1 MSDPAVGRIDE
12 LDADTPYLGVVRR
25 AFDAQG
31 ATVTAY
37 EFQPGASFPVHRHEQ
52 EQITLID
59 QGAVRMT
66 IGEQELELAAG
77 AWSVV
82 PPGLAHG
89 ITAGDAG
96 ARITAIIV
104 PRRQAP
110 HDYEEVGR

>member
-1 MSDPAVGRIDE
+1 MSEQATGTIDE
-12 LDADTPYLGVVRR
+12 LEADAPYPGVVRR
-25 AFDAQG
+25 AFHGQS

-37 EFQPGASFPVHRHEQ
+37 EFRPGASFPVHRHAQ

-66 IGEQELELAAG
+66 IGDRELDLAAG
-77 AWSVV
+77 GWSVV
-82 PPGLAHG
+82 PPNVAHG
-89 ITAGDAG
+89 ITAGEAG

-110 HDYEEVGR
+110 HDYQEVGG

>member
-1 MSDPAVGRIDE
+1 MSDPATGRIDE
-12 LDADTPYLGVVRR
+12 LEADVPYPGVVRR
-25 AFDAQG
+25 AFHGQG

-37 EFQPGASFPVHRHEQ
+37 EFRPGASFPVHRHAQ

-59 QGAVRMT
+59 QGTVRMT
-66 IGEQELELAAG
+66 IGERELELAAG
-77 AWSVV
+77 GWSVV
-82 PPGLAHG
+82 PPGIAHG

-110 HDYEEVGR
+110 HDYQEVGG

>member
-1 MSDPAVGRIDE
+1 MSDPATGRIDE
-12 LDADTPYLGVVRR
+12 LEADAPYPGVLRR
-25 AFDAQG
+25 AFHGQG

-37 EFQPGASFPVHRHEQ
+37 EFRPGASFPVHRHQQ
-52 EQITLID
+52 EQITLIE

-66 IGEQELELAAG
+66 IGERELELAEG

-82 PPGLAHG
+82 PPGIAHG

-110 HDYEEVGR
+110 HDYQEVDR

>member
-1 MSDPAVGRIDE
+1 MSEPATGRTDE
-12 LDADTPYLGVVRR
+12 LQADTPYPGVLRR

-82 PPGLAHG
+82 PPGIAHG

-104 PRRQAP
+104 PRRRAP
-110 HDYEEVGR
+110 GDFQEVER

>member
-1 MSDPAVGRIDE
+1 MSEPATGRIDE
-12 LDADTPYLGVVRR
+12 LQADAPYPGVLRR

-59 QGAVRMT
+59 QGAVRMR

-82 PPGLAHG
+82 PPGIAHG

-110 HDYEEVGR
+110 DDFQEVRR

>member
-1 MSDPAVGRIDE
+1 MSDPATGRIDE
-12 LDADTPYLGVVRR
+12 LEADAPYPGVVRR
-25 AFDAQG
+25 AFHGQG

-37 EFQPGASFPVHRHEQ
+37 EFRPGARFPVHRHEQ

-59 QGAVRMT
+59 EGAVRMT
-66 IGEQELELAAG
+66 IEDRELDLAAG

-82 PPGLAHG
+82 PPGIAHG

-96 ARITAIIV
+96 ARLTAIIV

-110 HDYEEVGR
+110 HDYQEVDR

>member
-1 MSDPAVGRIDE
+1 MSEPATGRIEE
-12 LDADTPYLGVVRR
+12 LEADAPYPGVVRR
-25 AFDAQG
+25 AFDGQG
-31 ATVTAY
+31 ATVTTY

-59 QGAVRMT
+59 EGAVRMT
-66 IGEQELELAAG
+66 IGERELELAGG

-82 PPGLAHG
+82 PPGIAHG

-110 HDYEEVGR
+110 GDYQEVDR